1 MKAFEKTDRRDEYT
15 ARWILRPRQDD
26 RRQRIHQS
34 QENGKDIENGG
45 VIMEKQFLESYTGQT
60 TDELIAL
67 KDKYRIDSL
76 VLAFEQAI
84 QNKEDSD
91 LSEPE
96 RHILAIEAME
106 REVNN
111 GGWEQFFGNTENE
124 FDESLPQALDAIGCP
139 NTAQLSREAIDA
151 SRYGAD
157 LEDFDVRYYA
167 LSESIVD
174 RLFEYISANAD
185 AIKLD

>member
-1 MKAFEKTDRRDEYT
+1 MGKLIAGVKTTLDGFCDHVDELAKAKTMDEDT
-15 ARWILRPRQDD
+15 AI
-26 RRQRIHQS
+26 
-34 QENGKDIENGG
+34 GG
-45 VIMEKQFLESYTGQT
+45 VIMEKQFLESFTGQT

-76 VLAFEQAI
+76 ILAFEQAI

-151 SRYGAD
+151 SRDGAD

-167 LSESIVD
+167 LSESIED